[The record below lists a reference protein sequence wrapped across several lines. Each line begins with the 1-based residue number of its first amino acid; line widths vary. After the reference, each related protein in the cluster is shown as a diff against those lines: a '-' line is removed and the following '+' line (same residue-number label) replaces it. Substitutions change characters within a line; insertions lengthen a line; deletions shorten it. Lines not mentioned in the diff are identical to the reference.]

1 MRRREIVAAIGAVA
15 AWPLGA
21 PAQQRR
27 VYRLGLLSAGQILTS
42 DVPVWAAFKTGL
54 HELGYVE
61 GENIILEG
69 RFAAREQ
76 LLVEALQS
84 LEFRQAR
91 RVLCGSGRPSEL
103 VA

>member
-42 DVPVWAAFKTGL
+42 DVPGRRSRRDYTSSATSREKT
-54 HELGYVE
+54 
-61 GENIILEG
+61 
-69 RFAAREQ
+69 
-76 LLVEALQS
+76 S
-84 LEFRQAR
+84 
-91 RVLCGSGRPSEL
+91 S
-103 VA
+103 